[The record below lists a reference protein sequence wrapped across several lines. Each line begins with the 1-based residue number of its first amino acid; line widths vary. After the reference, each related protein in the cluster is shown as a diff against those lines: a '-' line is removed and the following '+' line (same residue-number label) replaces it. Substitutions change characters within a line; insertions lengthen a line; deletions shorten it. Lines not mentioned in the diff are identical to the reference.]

1 MLLNNTRLTNMPVL
15 SLHLGGRVGSL
26 KQAVIDP
33 ATLRIVAYEI
43 ISPSL
48 QTETFL
54 LTTDIRELGNLGA
67 IIDTADEFVS
77 DGDVIKLDE
86 VRALHF
92 SLIGISVR
100 TEDGRRLGKV
110 EGYVVDTSRFEIQQL
125 SVKQGILKGL
135 TDTDLL
141 IHRSQIIE
149 INDTTIIVK
158 STAQKVAQPA
168 TESVRGNF
176 VNPFRA
182 SSPQSP
188 QVESSSATS
197 L

>member
-15 SLHLGGRVGSL
+15 SLHLGGRVGTL
-26 KQAVIDP
+26 KQAIIDP

-43 ISPSL
+43 ITPSL
-48 QTETFL
+48 QAQTFL
-54 LTTDIRELGNLGA
+54 LTPDIRELGNLGA
-67 IIDTADEFVS
+67 IIDTTDEFVS

-86 VRALHF
+86 IRALNF

-100 TEDGRRLGKV
+100 TEDGRKLGKV
-110 EGYVVDTSRFEIQQL
+110 EGYIVDTSRFEIQQI

-135 TDTDLL
+135 TDTGLL

-149 INDTTIIVK
+149 INDTAIIVK
-158 STAQKVAQPA
+158 SAAQKVAQPT

-176 VNPFRA
+176 VNPFKA
-182 SSPQSP
+182 SPQSP

-197 L
+197 P